1 LHPEKKRKK
10 YNVKIKKLILE
21 NIKLALLVVV
31 KSAEKNREKVSDNR
45 KKMNEQR
52 EDNIEYK
59 VRKRGRWNKFE
70 N

>member
-45 KKMNEQR
+45 KKMNEQI

>member
-10 YNVKIKKLILE
+10 YNVKIKKLTLE

-59 VRKRGRWNKFE
+59 VRKRGR
-70 N
+70 

>member
-10 YNVKIKKLILE
+10 YNVKIKKLTLE

-45 KKMNEQR
+45 KKMNEQI

>member
-45 KKMNEQR
+45 KKMNEQI

-59 VRKRGRWNKFE
+59 VRKRGRGNKFE
-70 N
+70 I